1 LLQNDTDREHDPLI
15 AVLDEGPAQ
24 AVSFQLNADGSF
36 SYQPVLGW
44 FGEDG
49 FTYFVEDIQG
59 NVSEAVD
66 VHIYVSDVQ
75 VQIEFPEGNSNP
87 LVMLDEQA
95 TETTHW
101 STYTQLET
109 VIVTVEFD
117 PQADP
122 SNTQLVISVGN
133 GRAWSDAERTS
144 ELTFSAPIIVGS
156 SVFDYT
162 FYVDTDGVAGSVDVT
177 ATVERD
183 DPFLQ
188 DPPERITE
196 SRRQKF
202 FEFMRV
208 DDGLNA
214 LSNLAQNEVQS
225 AFEDG
230 LSPVINLMN
239 AQIDQRISELNDDLE
254 LDPAERE
261 QMIGN
266 YNLFRNSV
274 NGLPEQLSAP
284 IRSQIEDQVDQ
295 FIDLV
300 VPREQPAAAAIGELL
315 IAPAW
320 TTNIEFELDLKG
332 DAFTNPAFLGA
343 MVEVATGNFE
353 DAEDYIKK
361 PANFWNRIGVRTT
374 GTTPFGGQFDIF
386 TGVTEYNS
394 LDDLRQNKY
403 SLNINTS
410 REFGTLTVGGN
421 LEASIIPK
429 NPVTGEPEYGSY
441 LMFEF
446 GGGN

>member
-1 LLQNDTDREHDPLI
+1 
-15 AVLDEGPAQ
+15 
-24 AVSFQLNADGSF
+24 
-36 SYQPVLGW
+36 
-44 FGEDG
+44 
-49 FTYFVEDIQG
+49 
-59 NVSEAVD
+59 
-66 VHIYVSDVQ
+66 
-75 VQIEFPEGNSNP
+75 
-87 LVMLDEQA
+87 
-95 TETTHW
+95 
-101 STYTQLET
+101 
-109 VIVTVEFD
+109 
-117 PQADP
+117 
-122 SNTQLVISVGN
+122 
-133 GRAWSDAERTS
+133 
-144 ELTFSAPIIVGS
+144 
-156 SVFDYT
+156 
-162 FYVDTDGVAGSVDVT
+162 
-177 ATVERD
+177 
-183 DPFLQ
+183 
-188 DPPERITE
+188 
-196 SRRQKF
+196 
-202 FEFMRV
+202 
-208 DDGLNA
+208 
-214 LSNLAQNEVQS
+214 
-225 AFEDG
+225 
-230 LSPVINLMN
+230 
-239 AQIDQRISELNDDLE
+239 
-254 LDPAERE
+254 
-261 QMIGN
+261 
-266 YNLFRNSV
+266 V